1 MYFIININFIK
12 CKNFKDLWKFWVVDI
27 RREGEFSQIVDILA
41 FLYFILVFINV
52 KEYNY
57 YFVIQ
62 Q

>member
-1 MYFIININFIK
+1 MYFIFVFIK

-27 RREGEFSQIVDILA
+27 RREGEFPQIVEILA
-41 FLYFILVFINV
+41 FWYFILVFMNV